1 MSVELKDSPKVD
13 SAKIAVVD
21 GKGPCLLEKHVIG
34 TLGLIKI
41 IHQVSNNANVCLRQ
55 EFQKKFSGGL
65 GWYKGLKF
73 TIKVNS
79 SVNHKFCKTMISLNN
94 IQ

>member
-1 MSVELKDSPKVD
+1 MASLSTLRMKLMSVELKDSPKVD

-41 IHQVSNNANVCLRQ
+41 IH
-55 EFQKKFSGGL
+55 
-65 GWYKGLKF
+65 
-73 TIKVNS
+73 
-79 SVNHKFCKTMISLNN
+79 
-94 IQ
+94 